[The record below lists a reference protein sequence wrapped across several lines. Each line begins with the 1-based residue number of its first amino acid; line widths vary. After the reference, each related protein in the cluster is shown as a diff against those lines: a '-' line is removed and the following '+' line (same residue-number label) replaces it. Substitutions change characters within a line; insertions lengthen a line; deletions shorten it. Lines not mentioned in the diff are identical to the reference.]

1 MANTIVLAVDVNDPK
16 GAERPAERA
25 LELAKAQGASLHVMN
40 VVPDFGM
47 AVVGVFFTK
56 DHNKQ
61 MLEEANKALTQ
72 WADGRFEG
80 VAKVTLS
87 IDQGTVYEQVL
98 KEAESHNAD
107 VIVVGAHKSQLKDY
121 LIGPN
126 AARIAR
132 HAKQSVLVVRD

>member
-1 MANTIVLAVDVNDPK
+1 MKTILLAVDVNDPK
-16 GAERPAERA
+16 GAERPAEKA
-25 LELAKAQGASLHVMN
+25 LELAKAFGAKLHVMN

-47 AVVGVFFTK
+47 AVVGAFFTK
-56 DHNKQ
+56 DHNTQ
-61 MLEEANKALTQ
+61 MLNDAKAALQ
-72 WADGRFEG
+72 DWAKDRFEG
-80 VAKVTLS
+80 VEVSLS

-98 KEAESHNAD
+98 KEADARDAEA
-107 VIVVGAHKSQLKDY
+107 IIVGAHKSQLRDY